1 MGLDMNVYATNG
13 ENLTQDD
20 LYGEDDLW
28 QDLNSWYWRKANQVH
43 KWMVENV
50 QHGED
55 NCGVYEGD
63 INQLRE
69 LKDIVEEIIA
79 DPSKAP
85 DLLPT
90 ESGFFFGSQE
100 YDEWYREDMELTLQN
115 LNEMLE
121 EYKSGPT
128 RFFYTSSW

>member
-20 LYGEDDLW
+20 PYGEDDLW

-55 NCGVYEGD
+55 NCGVYEVD

>member
-55 NCGVYEGD
+55 NCGVYEVD

>member
-55 NCGVYEGD
+55 NCGVYEVD

-69 LKDIVEEIIA
+69 LKDIVEEIMA
-79 DPSKAP
+79 DPKKAP

>member
-13 ENLTQDD
+13 ETLTKED

-28 QDLNSWYWRKANQVH
+28 EDLNSWYWRKANQVH

-55 NCGVYEGD
+55 NCGVYEVD

-69 LKDIVEEIIA
+69 LKDIVEEIMA
-79 DPSKAP
+79 DPKKAP

-100 YDEWYREDMELTLQN
+100 YDEWYREDLELTQN
-115 LNEMLE
+115 NINQMLE
-121 EYKSGPT
+121 EAAMGPT

>member
-13 ENLTQDD
+13 EPLTKED
-20 LYGEDDLW
+20 LYGEEDLW
-28 QDLNSWYWRKANQVH
+28 EDLSSWYWRKANQVH

-55 NCGVYEGD
+55 NCGVYEVD

>member
-1 MGLDMNVYATNG
+1 MGLDVNVYATNG

-20 LYGEDDLW
+20 LYGEEDLW

-55 NCGVYEGD
+55 NCGVYEVD

>member
-1 MGLDMNVYATNG
+1 MGLDMNVYATRG
-13 ENLTQDD
+13 ENLTKDD
-20 LYGEDDLW
+20 LYGEEEVWADL
-28 QDLNSWYWRKANQVH
+28 DSWYWRKANQVH

-50 QHGED
+50 QYGED
-55 NCGVYEGD
+55 NCGVYEVD

-69 LKDIVEEIIA
+69 LKDIVEEIMA
-79 DPSKAP
+79 DPKKAP

-100 YDEWYREDMELTLQN
+100 YDEWYREDMEVTLTN
-115 LNEMLE
+115 LNQMLE
-121 EYKSGPT
+121 AAKTGPI